1 MLICN
6 EAPKSLEEILKKLT
20 GYSSHVCPNLA
31 TAILI
36 LLTLSSSVVSC
47 ERSFSK
53 LKLVKNYLRST
64 MAQERLS
71 SLALMSVE
79 STVLDATNMNDIISS
94 FAAKKGRKI
103 SYPIT
108 IGPLRIIIRP

>member
-1 MLICN
+1 MQECFFCN
-6 EAPKSLEEILKKLT
+6 KEAPKFLEEILKILT

-53 LKLVKNYLRST
+53 LKLIKNHLRST

-71 SLALMSVE
+71 SMSLMSVQ
-79 STVLDATNMNDIISS
+79 STILDAADMNDIIDS
-94 FAAKKGRKI
+94 FAAKKERKI
-103 SYPIT
+103 S
-108 IGPLRIIIRP
+108 